1 MEPTGETKER
11 KTPAHLAT
19 YENCRVREETHH
31 VAGMRRRALHKVG
44 IGDAL

>member
-11 KTPAHLAT
+11 KTPADLAT
-19 YENCRVREETHH
+19 YENFIVREETHH
-31 VAGMRRRALHKVG
+31 VAGMRRRALHKVQ